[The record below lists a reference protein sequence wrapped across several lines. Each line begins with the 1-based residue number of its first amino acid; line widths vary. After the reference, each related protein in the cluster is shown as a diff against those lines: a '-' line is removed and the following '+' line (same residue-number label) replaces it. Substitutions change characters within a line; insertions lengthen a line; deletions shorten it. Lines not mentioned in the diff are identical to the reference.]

1 MSWRARDGGSQAA
14 KEGHEVVMTPSNHV
28 YIDLMQGDKAI
39 EPPVYKT
46 VRLRD
51 SYAFEPVPAGVD
63 AKLVKGGQANLW
75 SEQLFNYR
83 HLQYMTYPR
92 SFAIAEALWSEPA
105 NRNWDNFV
113 GRVEAHMA
121 RFDVAQKKYAPSMFE
136 PIIEVK
142 RNAIGELMVQ
152 LSTEISGLTIHYS
165 FDHSFPDQFY
175 PVASGPVLVPKDAT
189 VMKIVTY
196 RGDKAMGRT
205 LDLTVSDMI
214 NRAK

>member
-1 MSWRARDGGSQAA
+1 
-14 KEGHEVVMTPSNHV
+14 
-28 YIDLMQGDKAI
+28 
-39 EPPVYKT
+39 
-46 VRLRD
+46 
-51 SYAFEPVPAGVD
+51 
-63 AKLVKGGQANLW
+63 
-75 SEQLFNYR
+75 
-83 HLQYMTYPR
+83 
-92 SFAIAEALWSEPA
+92 
-105 NRNWDNFV
+105 
-113 GRVEAHMA
+113 
-121 RFDVAQKKYAPSMFE
+121 MFE
-136 PIIEVK
+136 PIIEVN

-189 VMKIVTY
+189 VMKIITY